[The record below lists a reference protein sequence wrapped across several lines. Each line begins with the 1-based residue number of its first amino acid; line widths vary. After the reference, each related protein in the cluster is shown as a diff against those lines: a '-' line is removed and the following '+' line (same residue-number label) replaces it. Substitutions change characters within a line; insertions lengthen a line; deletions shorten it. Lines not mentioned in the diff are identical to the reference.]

1 MNGASDSG
9 FSRRAAIRQAIACGV
24 ATALLPGCREQ
35 ISHAAPAIFTDKER
49 QTLAAVGEALVPG
62 AAVAGIVDFVAAML
76 ADPDPML
83 CYRFVSFPMP
93 PVVFYKAALGAIA
106 GLSRGIIDAALIGR
120 MLSPNLKGWQGP
132 PAALVYFVIRN
143 DAADVVY
150 GGEDAYARLDL
161 PYLAHIAPPGRW

>member
-1 MNGASDSG
+1 MSGVTDSG
-9 FSRRAAIRQAIACGV
+9 FSRRVALRQAIACG
-24 ATALLPGCREQ
+24 AAAILLPGCREQ
-35 ISHAAPAIFTDKER
+35 VFHAAPAIFTDKER
-49 QTLAAVGEALVPG
+49 RTLAAVGEALVPG
-62 AAVAGIVDFVAAML
+62 AAAARIVDFVAAML

-93 PVVFYKAALGAIA
+93 PLAFYKAALGAIA
-106 GLSRGIIDAALIGR
+106 GLSRGPVDAAVIAR
-120 MLSPNLKGWQGP
+120 MLSPDLKGWQGP
-132 PAALVYFVIRN
+132 PPALVYFVIRN